1 MSGLHK
7 RKSLKSL
14 LQEAKDKMTQA
25 PEHIKAAQVLAEMQ
39 EDLHEKMS
47 GGTDRGDRPGDM
59 SGVNDRGAPS
69 EQAASGSQSAVET
82 PSRHVRVK
90 PVPFPVP
97 VSEPIEETQNNPVP
111 CAPSAE
117 KDAEKRPGVLSGV
130 FVRGE
135 CPGVLPGVDAAVQLQ
150 APPRETAADQAQA
163 AVLTAPGKRR
173 PGRKGVKEILPRRPR
188 ISGERQK
195 QLYAWLR
202 EQGGAVRTTL
212 SVLTEMTGIEDR
224 SLRRILTD
232 WEANGIVQKQSG
244 QFGVELRLLIDDQP
258 APPRKAAPKPRQGT
272 LTGLELA
279 DVCPNLHAAGF
290 TEVHLKRITAALTK
304 QDIDTSHV
312 WTGLRYAEWELAN
325 GKMVD
330 KTGGPIASPVDWVYK
345 SLISDGTYRIP
356 KGYVSPTEKL
366 RRQAEEELAR
376 EREALETLERLRAE
390 KEELELQKQIETLLA
405 QVLADTQSQLA
416 RPFLE
421 PLPKFLREL
430 GAENPLFQ
438 RACRVQIEWHLRQL
452 AGKEEK

>member
-47 GGTDRGDRPGDM
+47 GGTDRGDCPGDM
-59 SGVNDRGAPS
+59 SGVSDRGAPS
-69 EQAASGSQSAVET
+69 EQAASGSQSAAET
-82 PSRHVRVK
+82 ACRNVRPK

-97 VSEPIEETQNNPVP
+97 PSESIENTQKYFVP
-111 CAPSAE
+111 CAPSTE

-135 CPGVLPGVDAAVQLQ
+135 CPGILPGVDAAVQLQ
-150 APPRETAADQAQA
+150 EHPHETVEDQPQA
-163 AVLTAPGKRR
+163 AVLTSPGKKR

-212 SVLTEMTGIEDR
+212 SVLTQMTGIEDR

-258 APPRKAAPKPRQGT
+258 AEPKKAKPRQAT
-272 LTGLELA
+272 LAGLELA
-279 DVCPNLHAAGF
+279 DVCPNLFAAGF

-330 KTGGPIASPVDWVYK
+330 KTGVPIASPVDWVYK

-390 KEELELQKQIETLLA
+390 KEELELQKQIEALLA
-405 QVLADTQSQLA
+405 QVLADTQGELA

-430 GAENPLFQ
+430 GAGNPLFQ
-438 RACRVQIEWHLRQL
+438 RACRVQVEWHLRQL